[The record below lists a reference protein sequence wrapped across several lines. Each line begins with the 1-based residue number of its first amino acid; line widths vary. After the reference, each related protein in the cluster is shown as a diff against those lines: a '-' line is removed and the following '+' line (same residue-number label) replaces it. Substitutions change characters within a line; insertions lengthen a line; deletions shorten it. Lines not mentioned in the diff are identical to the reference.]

1 MLQELKVKQLL
12 KRKALLKNSLL
23 VLSVIFPCTFSC
35 VYASSVN
42 SAGAYE
48 SHQENNVV
56 KVMHVEVDHRSS
68 LVTFE
73 LKANLSTGAN
83 WFLAPY
89 DESILHLVR
98 SDYVR
103 DTGGKIMA
111 GAPGKIVY
119 VFAVNSHLK
128 DSEKEVD
135 LDFTYKRS
143 FEAAV
148 IDRVKVIVHL

>member
-1 MLQELKVKQLL
+1 MKRLL
-12 KRKALLKNSLL
+12 KRKALLKNSLF
-23 VLSVIFPCTFSC
+23 VLAVFSPCVFPYA
-35 VYASSVN
+35 YASSPYV
-42 SAGAYE
+42 AGAYE
-48 SHQENNVV
+48 ARQENDAVTV
-56 KVMHVEVDHRSS
+56 LHVEVDHLTS

-73 LKANLSTGAN
+73 LKANLSTGSN
-83 WFLAPY
+83 WFLSPY
-89 DESILHLVR
+89 DESVVHLLR

-103 DTGGKIMA
+103 GTGSEVVA

-128 DSEKEVD
+128 DSAKEVD

-148 IDRVKVIVHL
+148 IDRVKVIIHL